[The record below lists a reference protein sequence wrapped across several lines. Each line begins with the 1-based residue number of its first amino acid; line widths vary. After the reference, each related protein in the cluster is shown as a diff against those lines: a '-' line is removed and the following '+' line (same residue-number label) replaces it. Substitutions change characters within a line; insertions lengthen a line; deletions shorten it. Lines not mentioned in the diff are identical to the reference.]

1 MLYNSLLAQK
11 TQIYS
16 NRFKEDIINLG
27 STTFIL
33 PDDFRYKV
41 IRVSSMH
48 VARPD
53 LLSQHL
59 YGSDTY
65 GDLICK
71 INGVSNPFELNEG
84 MMLVV
89 PDIADI
95 ESFYISDTWN
105 DDISADESISS
116 YTNPVPKSKNEK
128 RTANESIIGDQRFRI
143 DASNR
148 VIIY

>member
-16 NRFKEDIINLG
+16 NRFREDIINLS

-105 DDISADESISS
+105 DDISADENTSS

>member
-27 STTFIL
+27 SATFIL

-41 IRVSSMH
+41 IRVSSIH

-105 DDISADESISS
+105 DDISADEGTSS
-116 YTNPVPKSKNEK
+116 YTSPVPKSKNEK
-128 RTANESIIGDQRFRI
+128 RAANESIVGDQRFRI

>member
-105 DDISADESISS
+105 DDISVDEKTSS

>member
-27 STTFIL
+27 SATFIL

-105 DDISADESISS
+105 DDISVDEGTSS

-128 RTANESIIGDQRFRI
+128 RAANESIVGDQRFRI